1 MATKPKLAG
10 MHTAGIFS
18 DMTVDGPEIGT
29 LVVIVDRAKNLPN
42 RKTIGK
48 QDPYCAARL
57 GKEAKKT
64 ETDKR
69 GGQTPRWDQE
79 LRFTVHDSPDYYQLK
94 VSVFNDDKRTDLIGE
109 TWVNLQDVIVAGGG
123 QSDVWHNLNF
133 KGKYA
138 GEIRVEITYYDK
150 RPKPERLERKEP
162 KPSPPTITPSTS
174 AQSITDF
181 GSGSGSG
188 REGVSGPR
196 QLGVKPVVK
205 RRPLPSDPITGAP
218 AQSPA
223 AAVAPASVPVAAPPP
238 ADVTRTPPRGY
249 QVPAAVDHVQMTPN
263 RGYRDSASAMPDH
276 VQTPPR
282 GYQNPPTSRS
292 DHVQMSPNGLPD
304 HVPRGY
310 ANPPVIQDQPL
321 PRGYPVSG
329 AVEPMPAQRGYH
341 SPNAAP
347 AHAHTPPRGYQNGF
361 VPDQSSKRVEYN
373 APNARYNQSNGY
385 DVSQGSASYGA
396 PQDMMVAA
404 PPTSQ
409 PMRNNDRY
417 ETYDPMSRNDYE
429 QGRDTNQYP
438 PQEEDPR
445 DRYGGPRMLTYEPQA
460 SDPYDHPMSPGP
472 PPPPPPAHASKQVGS
487 APPIAQPKA
496 VHGRPVSRG
505 NSNPYNTSLDDMHR
519 HSMPTYT
526 PSIPAYQAY
535 NPPKADDQ
543 FRRPGNENTYQTRH
557 NSYDSRD
564 LRYNSSYEDMQPTV
578 EDAPPTPAPG
588 PGGYKALP
596 HRASAPSPMQQ
607 QTAEMYDQVPAPLNL
622 KNRPSGNSISTST
635 PSHQYSTSSGGYAPS
650 SSMSSVR
657 DSVTSKNSYGQPH
670 SSRPDRS
677 QSLGMAGA
685 NGDYGLPEMPPTL
698 VPGMDP
704 IIAKEISD
712 RIYNEKRAGYS
723 QNAASSQRGRYQQSP
738 RHQPQEIQQPIPL
751 PYHDNS
757 AVVPYSPQGAY
768 DDRQGRYATS
778 TAMVP
783 VKPRGASPNPAMNG
797 RGASPNPP
805 MDRRGASPNPM
816 NRRGASP
823 NPPVARRGVS
833 PNPAVMRKS
842 VSPAPEPRRLS
853 GIAFG
858 PDSYDVFNP
867 SLAGSKSAT
876 SLSAAYESKDDA
888 DAKIITHDG
897 REIDPSDH
905 IPESNYA
912 PLLEQKGPKYASQ
925 MPDRNYRGPPA
936 AQPVSSNGRKPLRQA
951 GRPQSTAVSSPIYFS
966 GGTPDHPPVV
976 SHRKLQKKANRMS
989 AQPAYHSSP
998 NIPLYKDPNYASSRT
1013 SIQRPAMAEYGID
1026 NYQQNGY
1033 QYGSSPG
1040 GGYRG
1045 NVGPAVPAKIPM
1057 ALPAPVSGGGRGGVG
1072 DSWALLEEMK
1082 SIDLG
1087 APSSR
1092 RRRY

>member
-1 MATKPKLAG
+1 
-10 MHTAGIFS
+10 
-18 DMTVDGPEIGT
+18 
-29 LVVIVDRAKNLPN
+29 
-42 RKTIGK
+42 
-48 QDPYCAARL
+48 
-57 GKEAKKT
+57 
-64 ETDKR
+64 
-69 GGQTPRWDQE
+69 
-79 LRFTVHDSPDYYQLK
+79 
-94 VSVFNDDKRTDLIGE
+94 
-109 TWVNLQDVIVAGGG
+109 
-123 QSDVWHNLNF
+123 
-133 KGKYA
+133 
-138 GEIRVEITYYDK
+138 
-150 RPKPERLERKEP
+150 
-162 KPSPPTITPSTS
+162 
-174 AQSITDF
+174 
-181 GSGSGSG
+181 
-188 REGVSGPR
+188 
-196 QLGVKPVVK
+196 
-205 RRPLPSDPITGAP
+205 
-218 AQSPA
+218 
-223 AAVAPASVPVAAPPP
+223 
-238 ADVTRTPPRGY
+238 
-249 QVPAAVDHVQMTPN
+249 
-263 RGYRDSASAMPDH
+263 
-276 VQTPPR
+276 
-282 GYQNPPTSRS
+282 
-292 DHVQMSPNGLPD
+292 
-304 HVPRGY
+304 
-310 ANPPVIQDQPL
+310 
-321 PRGYPVSG
+321 
-329 AVEPMPAQRGYH
+329 
-341 SPNAAP
+341 
-347 AHAHTPPRGYQNGF
+347 
-361 VPDQSSKRVEYN
+361 
-373 APNARYNQSNGY
+373 
-385 DVSQGSASYGA
+385 
-396 PQDMMVAA
+396 
-404 PPTSQ
+404 
-409 PMRNNDRY
+409 
-417 ETYDPMSRNDYE
+417 
-429 QGRDTNQYP
+429 
-438 PQEEDPR
+438 
-445 DRYGGPRMLTYEPQA
+445 
-460 SDPYDHPMSPGP
+460 
-472 PPPPPPAHASKQVGS
+472 
-487 APPIAQPKA
+487 
-496 VHGRPVSRG
+496 
-505 NSNPYNTSLDDMHR
+505 
-519 HSMPTYT
+519 MPTYT

-905 IPESNYA
+905 IPDRITRLSWN
-912 PLLEQKGPKYASQ
+912 KK
-925 MPDRNYRGPPA
+925 DRN
-936 AQPVSSNGRKPLRQA
+936 
-951 GRPQSTAVSSPIYFS
+951 T
-966 GGTPDHPPVV
+966 
-976 SHRKLQKKANRMS
+976 HRKCQTAIIEVPQLRNPYRQMVASLYVKQEDLNQRRGEHRKASKESKSHVCTACISLIPKHSALQR
-989 AQPAYHSSP
+989 
-998 NIPLYKDPNYASSRT
+998 PNYASSRT

-1092 RRRY
+1092 RRRKGIGSDGAGWMDGIARQMKSEWYSMVWYGMVWHGMAWHGMALKMGG